1 VSKGYSTNQQELLA
15 ENISYV
21 RATIE
26 QAARSV
32 GRDPADIVLI
42 AVSKTKP
49 LALVKIA
56 YDLGITN
63 FGENRVQE
71 ALLKIAE
78 FHPSNLCWHMI
89 GHLQSNKVN
98 KVVGAFDTVQSVDS
112 LYLAEALNRSAASLN
127 QRLPV
132 LLEVNVAA
140 ESSKAGMPLAE
151 VPALAQQIV
160 TLSYLDVQGLMTVAP
175 LVDDPEQV
183 RPVFR
188 TLRDLRE
195 QLRAQIP
202 QSSWQHLSMGMT
214 DDYTIAIQEGATIIR
229 VGRAIF
235 GERTQK

>member
-1 VSKGYSTNQQELLA
+1 VSKEYTTDQQEVLE
-15 ENISYV
+15 ENISHV
-21 RATIE
+21 RANIE
-26 QAARSV
+26 QAARSA
-32 GRDPADIVLI
+32 GRDPADIVLV

-49 LALVKIA
+49 LAMVRMA

-63 FGENRVQE
+63 FGENKVQE

-78 FHPSNLCWHMI
+78 FHPSDLHWHMI

-98 KVVGAFDTVQSVDS
+98 KVVGAFDNVQSVDS
-112 LYLAEALNRSAASLN
+112 LHLAEALNRSAAAHN
-127 QRLPV
+127 QRLSV

-140 ESSKAGMPLAE
+140 EQSKAGMLVEE
-151 VPALAQQIV
+151 VPSLAQRIV
-160 TLSYLDVQGLMTVAP
+160 ALPHLDVQGLMTVAP

-188 TLRDLRE
+188 ALRALRD
-195 QLRAQIP
+195 QLRTQIP

-214 DDYTIAIQEGATIIR
+214 DDYSIAIQEGATIVR

-235 GERTQK
+235 GERTRK